1 MELYLMQATDERL
14 KKSATVMK
22 VVGWL
27 LIIGLPASLLV
38 YPAGFLWGESNFLHG
53 LGMPHPQSPYD
64 GLHPYLFMMA
74 SLYVAWAILMIHGA
88 RDPKA
93 NAALFNWG
101 ILANLLHGLV
111 MVPLAFLYPNE
122 IAHIWTDIPIL
133 FILCLV
139 LWIYHPNRATTGTV

>member
-1 MELYLMQATDERL
+1 MQAANERL
-14 KKSATVMK
+14 IKSATVMM

-27 LIIGLPASLLV
+27 VIIALPASLLV
-38 YPAGFLWGESNFLHG
+38 YPEGFLWGGSNFFPG
-53 LGMPHPQSPYD
+53 LGMPHPLSPYD
-64 GLHPYLFMMA
+64 GLHPYLFMIA
-74 SLYVAWAILMIHGA
+74 SLYLAWAILMIRGT

-133 FILCLV
+133 FVLCLV
-139 LWIYHPNRATTGTV
+139 LWVYHPNRALK

>member
-1 MELYLMQATDERL
+1 MQATDERL

-27 LIIGLPASLLV
+27 LIIGLPASLLA

-93 NAALFNWG
+93 NAALFTWG

-122 IAHIWTDIPIL
+122 IAHIWTDIPFI

-139 LWIYHPNRATTGTV
+139 LWIYHPNRATKGTV